1 MPNYYAH
8 LQFGARVLRCLPEH
22 ISLRIAN
29 EYDAF
34 VLGQYGPDPL
44 YFCYNRKARA
54 IGREIHHRPVRETM
68 ERMRLAVEN
77 GVPFSAGYAAGFLC
91 HFALD
96 SRCHAYIKRL
106 AGSDSLRHAAIETEF
121 DRLLMV
127 YDGVNVLA
135 ETPMPNPLM
144 PASFHEMLEK
154 FIYPSV
160 KGECF
165 KKGMDMY
172 QKCNIWHTKTAR
184 SKIANTTLGQITK
197 HSKRGVYLN
206 NMIFKRAS
214 ESGKECSEAMLK
226 ILEDEV
232 YSAVGKISQFCLGAP
247 LDKWYDRDFFGGG
260 SSMFLG

>member
-22 ISLRIAN
+22 ISSCIAN

-54 IGREIHHRPVRETM
+54 IGKEIHHRLVRETM
-68 ERMRLAVEN
+68 ERIRSAVEDE
-77 GVPFSAGYAAGFLC
+77 VPFSFGYAAGFLC

-96 SRCHAYIKRL
+96 SRCHAYIKQL
-106 AGSDSLRHAAIETEF
+106 VGFDSLKHAAIEAEL
-121 DRLLMV
+121 DRFLMV

-135 ETPMPNPLM
+135 ETPMPKPIM
-144 PASFHEMLEK
+144 PASFYEMLEK
-154 FIYPSV
+154 FIYPGV
-160 KGECF
+160 KGEYF

-172 QKCNIWHTKTAR
+172 RKCNVWHTKTAR
-184 SKIANTTLGQITK
+184 SKIANTTLGRITK
-197 HSKRGVYLN
+197 HSKHGLYLN

-214 ESGKECSEAMLK
+214 ESGKGCCEAMLK
-226 ILEDEV
+226 ILENEV
-232 YSAVGKISQFCLGAP
+232 YGTAEKISQFRLGVS
-247 LDKWYDRDFFGGG
+247 LDKWYDRDFLGGG